1 MTSAHETESTLLII
15 TLQLVVIIAIARIAG
30 NISRKLGH
38 PIVVGEIMAGLLLGP
53 SFLGRLFPDVFT
65 VLFPASTTPIINII
79 SQLGLI
85 FLMFLIGLEFD
96 FGHIRTHGR
105 TAALVA
111 VSGIALPFALG
122 LLVGW
127 WMLPAFPGVNKV
139 GFLLFLATAL
149 SITAIPILGR
159 VMVEFNIQ
167 RTQLGVLTITAAA
180 LDDALGWILLAVVAA
195 IVGAQF
201 DPMATAR
208 MVLLTL
214 LFAAGMGL
222 VVRPLLIRWIR
233 TSIDTRTGELSLNAL
248 ATILVIMFLCAVATN
263 LIGIF
268 SIFGAFIL
276 GAVLYDQE
284 AFREAVFQRLKDFIT
299 AFFLPVFFTFTGLHT
314 DMGSLGTGIM
324 WLFLGG
330 VLLASFVGKFVGCA
344 VAARLSGLQPRM
356 AACVGIM
363 MNTRALMGLIAA
375 NVGLQMGAIPEQVY
389 CMLVLMCVVSTVMLS
404 PILRRLMLGTE
415 LQIPFQQSEFV
426 REALRGRKASP
437 LAEEHI

>member
-1 MTSAHETESTLLII
+1 MSSAHQTESTLLII
-15 TLQLVVIIAIARIAG
+15 TLQLVVIIAIARVAG
-30 NISRKLGH
+30 NISRRFGH
-38 PIVVGEIMAGLLLGP
+38 PIVVGEIMAGLILGP
-53 SFLGRLFPDVFT
+53 SFLGRLFPDVSK
-65 VLFPASTTPIINII
+65 VLFPTSINEIINVI

-96 FGHIRTHGR
+96 FGHIKTHGK

-111 VSGIALPFALG
+111 VCGIALPFLLG

-127 WMLPAFPGVNKV
+127 CMLPYFPGINKI

-167 RTQLGVLTITAAA
+167 RTELGVLTITAAA
-180 LDDALGWILLAVVAA
+180 MDDALGWILLAVVAA
-195 IVGAQF
+195 VVGAHF
-201 DPMATAR
+201 DPLITLR
-208 MVLLTL
+208 MVTLTL
-214 LFAAGMGL
+214 LFAVGMGMI
-222 VVRPLLIRWIR
+222 VRPLLIRWIR
-233 TSIDTRTGELSLNAL
+233 TATDARTGELSLNAL

-276 GAVLYDQE
+276 GAVLYDQDH
-284 AFREAVFQRLKDFIT
+284 FREAVFQRLKDFIT
-299 AFFLPVFFTFTGLHT
+299 AFFLPIFFTFTGLHT
-314 DMGSLGTGIM
+314 NMGSLGAGIM
-324 WLFLGG
+324 WMFLIA
-330 VLLASFVGKFVGCA
+330 VLAASFIGKFVGCA
-344 VAARLSGLQPRM
+344 VAARLSGLPSRQ

-363 MNTRALMGLIAA
+363 MNARGLMGLIAA

-404 PILRRLMLGTE
+404 PILRRLMIGTE
-415 LQIPFQQSEFV
+415 LHTPFLQSEFV
-426 REALRGRKASP
+426 REAMRRRGIVS
-437 LAEEHI
+437 AE